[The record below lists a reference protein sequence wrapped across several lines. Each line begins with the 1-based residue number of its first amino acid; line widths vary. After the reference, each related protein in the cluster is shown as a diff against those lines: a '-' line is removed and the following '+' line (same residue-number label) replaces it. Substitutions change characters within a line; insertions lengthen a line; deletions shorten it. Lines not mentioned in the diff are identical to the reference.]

1 MHPAQFLR
9 PPTRGGLGVL
19 LAAFLLAFGLAAPS
33 SARTGTPDNA
43 GEWTRPFE
51 EDAGVPRCQSAS
63 SGSRLCKPV
72 AQAAAVLPDGRVVYF
87 EGVESYGGGR
97 GSGSPEPSGAG
108 HSRALDLRTGEAQ
121 FARPELRLD
130 ESAHPGPGDS
140 SEDAPGAP
148 GLPKSFVL
156 PEMGG
161 DPGGS
166 VDTSP
171 DEGVLFCSD
180 LTTLSDGRVLVA
192 GGNGPAGPPGR
203 GGEVPNAGLVEGRQ
217 SARLYDWRTDTWR
230 SAAAMNHPRHYP
242 GVVEL
247 ADGKVLVAGG
257 VSRAISGTESLGVRR
272 TETYDPAADSW
283 TENHTGPESE
293 TALPLQPR
301 LFLAPNGKVFYNGV
315 GELWGSAGQGVDQ
328 ALYGMQ
334 RFFDPRTKQWEAVG
348 PSPYGARSDA
358 FEIPLMLDPPYDQM
372 TLLTV
377 GGTLGGVGGA
387 GMHLATVTTVDRL
400 GNFFANRTAEMRHP
414 RWSPSGVLLP
424 DGGVFVVG
432 GAYKDEVTSPG
443 VPVTAPELY
452 NPYKGEWREMADQAR
467 DRTYHHS
474 ALLLPDMRVLVGGHA
489 PAVTAAGA
497 EGAQLFSA
505 GEPDASFEIWSPPY
519 LYRGDRPKITRVQ
532 AGIAFGQRFPL
543 GTPEAGDIEA
553 VVLLRTP
560 SPQHGSD
567 SDQRGLLL
575 EFERTGSTM
584 LTVKAPP
591 TAWPPRRATTT
602 WWSG

>member
-1 MHPAQFLR
+1 
-9 PPTRGGLGVL
+9 
-19 LAAFLLAFGLAAPS
+19 
-33 SARTGTPDNA
+33 
-43 GEWTRPFE
+43 
-51 EDAGVPRCQSAS
+51 
-63 SGSRLCKPV
+63 
-72 AQAAAVLPDGRVVYF
+72 
-87 EGVESYGGGR
+87 
-97 GSGSPEPSGAG
+97 
-108 HSRALDLRTGEAQ
+108 
-121 FARPELRLD
+121 
-130 ESAHPGPGDS
+130 
-140 SEDAPGAP
+140 
-148 GLPKSFVL
+148 
-156 PEMGG
+156 
-161 DPGGS
+161 
-166 VDTSP
+166 
-171 DEGVLFCSD
+171 
-180 LTTLSDGRVLVA
+180 
-192 GGNGPAGPPGR
+192 
-203 GGEVPNAGLVEGRQ
+203 
-217 SARLYDWRTDTWR
+217 
-230 SAAAMNHPRHYP
+230 MNHPRHYP

-591 TAWPPRRATTT
+591 DGVAAPPGYYYLVVRLRNNFRGVVPSVARIVHVGETGDLTEALQPYPDDAPAPGAATVPDDAPGAGGEDSPDPAAVGRAVREALDGLEPPYTPEEPVSGPAAPGIRLGTT
-602 WWSG
+602 WWSPLARVD